1 MLKVHRMDLHI
12 HTCLSP
18 CGDNGMVPPTIVD
31 RALRAHLG
39 AIAVCDHNAAA
50 NVAPVRKAAG
60 ETDLEV
66 IAGMEVTTAE
76 EIHLL
81 ALFDG
86 EVEIKACADLVAA
99 HLSGANDPQLF
110 GDQIVV
116 DHRGDPVALEEALLI
131 GAVELE
137 IGRIVEEIHRLN
149 GLAIASH
156 VDKQAFSLLSQ
167 LGFIPTELGL
177 DGVELSSHA
186 GRPDQYP
193 LRGLTVVRFS
203 DAHFPEEIGRAHTS
217 FLVEEATVAEIRLAL
232 AGKRGR
238 RVV

>member
-18 CGDNGMVPPTIVD
+18 CGDNSMVPPAIIE
-31 RALRAHLG
+31 RARGAGLQ
-39 AIAVCDHNAAA
+39 AIAICDHNSAA
-50 NVAPVRKAAG
+50 NVGAVRAAG
-60 ETDLEV
+60 TEAGLAV

-86 EVEIKACADLVAA
+86 DFRVSSFAELVAA
-99 HLSGANDPQLF
+99 HLSGVNDPEAF

-116 DHRGDPVALEEALLI
+116 DRHGDPVALEEALLI
-131 GAVELE
+131 GATDLE
-137 IGRIVEEIHRLN
+137 IGRIVEEIHGLD

-156 VDKQAFSLLSQ
+156 VDKQAFSLISQ
-167 LGFIPTELGL
+167 LGFIPPDLGL
-177 DGVELSSHA
+177 DGVELSRHA
-186 GRPDQYP
+186 GSREQYP
-193 LRGLTVVRFS
+193 LLGLPALRCS
-203 DAHFPEEIGRAHTS
+203 DAHFPEEMGTAHTA
-217 FLVEEATVAEIRLAL
+217 FMVEEATVAEITLAL
-232 AGKRGR
+232 AEKRGR

>member
-1 MLKVHRMDLHI
+1 
-12 HTCLSP
+12 
-18 CGDNGMVPPTIVD
+18 MVPPTIVG
-31 RALRAHLG
+31 RALRTGLS
-39 AIAVCDHNAAA
+39 AIAVCDHNAAS
-50 NVAPVRKAAG
+50 NVRPVRTAG
-60 ETDLEV
+60 AEAGLEV

-81 ALFDG
+81 SLFDG
-86 EVEIKACADLVAA
+86 EMETDEFADLVAA
-99 HLSGANDPQLF
+99 HLPGANDPDAF

-131 GAVELE
+131 GAVEME
-137 IGRIVEEIHRLN
+137 IGRIVEEIHRLD

-167 LGFIPTELGL
+167 LGFVPTDLGL
-177 DGVELSSHA
+177 DAVELSSHA
-186 GRPDQYP
+186 GRRDRYP
-193 LRGLTVVRFS
+193 LRGLPVVRCS
-203 DAHFPEEIGRAHTS
+203 DAHFPEEIGKAYTS
-217 FLVEEATVAEIRLAL
+217 FLVQEATVAEIRLAL

>member
-1 MLKVHRMDLHI
+1 MLKVHRMDLHV

-18 CGDNGMVPPTIVD
+18 CGDNSMVPPTIVEQA
-31 RALRAHLG
+31 RKAGLQGL
-39 AIAVCDHNAAA
+39 AVCDHNAAA
-50 NVAPVRKAAG
+50 NVAAVRAAATEAG
-60 ETDLEV
+60 VAV

-86 EVEIKACADLVAA
+86 EPRLSAFTELVTA
-99 HLSGANDPQLF
+99 HLSGLNDPRVF

-116 DHRGDPVALEEALLI
+116 DPHGDPVALEERLLI
-131 GAVELE
+131 GATDLE
-137 IGRIVEEIHRLN
+137 IGRTVEEIHRLK

-167 LGFIPTELGL
+167 LGFIPAELCL
-177 DGVELSSHA
+177 DAVELSRHA
-186 GRPDQYP
+186 GSPEGYP
-193 LRGLTVVRFS
+193 LQGLPVVRCS
-203 DAHFPEEIGRAHTS
+203 DAHFPEEIGRASTG
-217 FLVEEATVAEIRLAL
+217 FLVEEAAVGEIALAL
-232 AGKRGR
+232 AKKNGR

>member
-18 CGDNGMVPPTIVD
+18 CGDNRMVPPTIVG
-31 RALRAHLG
+31 RALRTGLS
-39 AIAVCDHNAAA
+39 AIAVCDHNAAS
-50 NVAPVRKAAG
+50 NVRPVRTAG
-60 ETDLEV
+60 AEAGLEV

-81 ALFDG
+81 SLFDG
-86 EVEIKACADLVAA
+86 EMETDEFADLVAA
-99 HLSGANDPQLF
+99 HLPGATDPDAF
-110 GDQIVV
+110 GDQ
-116 DHRGDPVALEEALLI
+116 
-131 GAVELE
+131 
-137 IGRIVEEIHRLN
+137 IVEEIHRLD

-167 LGFIPTELGL
+167 LGFVPTDLGL
-177 DGVELSSHA
+177 DAVELSSHA
-186 GRPDQYP
+186 GRRDRYP
-193 LRGLTVVRFS
+193 LRGLPVVRCS
-203 DAHFPEEIGRAHTS
+203 DAHFPEEIGKAYTS
-217 FLVEEATVAEIRLAL
+217 FLVQEATVAEIRLAL